1 MKNFFKIFALFVGI
15 NFSLVLPSLG
25 GMDDLSTPG
34 INEGMIGSQMDD
46 LSTPGINEG
55 MIGNW

>member
-25 GMDDLSTPG
+25 GFDDFSTPDINEGMIGGGFDDLSTPG
-34 INEGMIGSQMDD
+34 VNEGQ
-46 LSTPGINEG
+46 
-55 MIGNW
+55 W